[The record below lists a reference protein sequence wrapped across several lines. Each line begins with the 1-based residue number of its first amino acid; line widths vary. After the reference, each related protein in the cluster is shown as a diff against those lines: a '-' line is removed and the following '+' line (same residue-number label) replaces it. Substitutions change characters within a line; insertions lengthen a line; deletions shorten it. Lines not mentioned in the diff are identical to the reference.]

1 MKKFIVIDQSNY
13 IPWKGYFDMI
23 HDVDEFCF
31 YDDVQF
37 TPRDWR
43 SRNKIITPHGEKW
56 LTIPVGKDRNRRIC
70 DVMMTDHSWQLTH
83 YQTLKFAYGRH
94 PYWSTYEG
102 LMKDIYI
109 DHTWDNLSEL
119 NHYFTKKIAEILGI
133 TTKFIDSRDFK
144 TTGVKH
150 ERILSLIDSIG
161 ADAYLSGPAAKDY
174 IIAEDYHKKN
184 IELYWKDYADY
195 PVYPQISPHEFNH
208 NVSILD
214 LLFNVGDKAPWYIWG
229 WREENKHISYVREM
243 PRSVTGGDWTNYNLL
258 NGAACNTF
266 FSRERCALPKAWGCV
281 A

>member
-1 MKKFIVIDQSNY
+1 MNKFIVIDQSNY

-43 SRNKIITPHGEKW
+43 SRNKIITPDGEKW

-70 DVMMTDHSWQLTH
+70 DVTITDHSWQLNH
-83 YQTLKFAYGRH
+83 YQTLKFAYGKH
-94 PYWSTYEG
+94 PYWSRYEE
-102 LMKDIYI
+102 LMKDIYL

-119 NHYFTKKIAEILGI
+119 NHYFTRKIAEILGI
-133 TTKFIDSRDFK
+133 TTKFIDSRDFE

-150 ERILSLIDSIG
+150 ERILSLIESIG

-174 IIAEDYHKKN
+174 IIAEDYYKKN
-184 IELYWKDYADY
+184 IKLYWKDYTDY
-195 PVYPQISPHEFNH
+195 PVYSQISPNEFNH

-229 WREENKHISYVREM
+229 WRKETQHRSYTRNIC
-243 PRSVTGGDWTNYNLL
+243 SAGGGYLANNSHLL
-258 NGAACNTF
+258 NSSDLGSIFGTGYGKTPNIW
-266 FSRERCALPKAWGCV
+266 RCAA
-281 A
+281 